1 MINEFGALNSNLF
14 VLFVPF
20 CGMISSLAKR
30 YKPMNKARFLSF
42 IFVFVTATVTATAQ
56 EWTQWRGPARDGSV
70 TNKNVPAAWPESL
83 QRRWRVEIGEGYSS
97 PVVSGGRAFVHG
109 RRDPEEIVESINLAD
124 GKVVWEQKYKAEFK
138 KNQYAVEMAKGPNA
152 TPLVVDSRLFTLG
165 VTGILNAWDTA
176 TGKLLWSKDFSNA
189 IDTSKLFCGTAASP
203 LLVNGRVVVQVG
215 SDIHGGQMVA
225 LNPAT
230 GATEWEWKGLG
241 PGYASPVMIEV
252 GGSQQIVSMTEGS
265 IVGLDGKT
273 GKELWS
279 VPFPD
284 EWHENIATPLWTGT
298 HLIVSGTR
306 QGTHAYTLGKNAEKW
321 QATEAWKNPDI
332 AMYMSSPV
340 FGDGLIYGHSSK
352 RKGQFF
358 AIDAKTGA
366 VRWTTEG
373 REGEHASLLLT
384 PQHVVFLTN
393 GADLIVAK
401 RGTPAF
407 TVERRYEVAESS
419 TFATPVLLGSNILVR
434 DATGLMLLTGK

>member
-1 MINEFGALNSNLF
+1 M
-14 VLFVPF
+14 
-20 CGMISSLAKR
+20 
-30 YKPMNKARFLSF
+30 
-42 IFVFVTATVTATAQ
+42 
-56 EWTQWRGPARDGSV
+56 
-70 TNKNVPAAWPESL
+70 
-83 QRRWRVEIGEGYSS
+83 WRVEIGEGYSS
-97 PVVSGGRAFVHG
+97 PVVAGGRAFVHG
-109 RRDPEEIVESINLAD
+109 RRDPEEIVASINLAD
-124 GKVVWEQKYKAEFK
+124 GKVVWEQKYQAAFK
-138 KNQYAVEMAKGPNA
+138 KNQYAVSMAKGPNA
-152 TPLVVDSRLFTLG
+152 TPLVVDNRLFTLG
-165 VTGILNAWDTA
+165 VTGILNAWDAA
-176 TGKLLWSKDFSNA
+176 TGKLLWSKDFSSA
-189 IDTSKLFCGTAASP
+189 IDTSKLFCGTASSP
-203 LLVNGRVVVQVG
+203 LLVNSRLVVQVG
-215 SDIHGGQMVA
+215 SDIHGGQILA

-241 PGYASPVMIEV
+241 PGYASPVMIEI
-252 GGSQQIVSMTEGS
+252 GGGQQIVSMTEGS

-306 QGTHAYTLGKNAEKW
+306 QGTHAYTLAKNAEKW

-384 PQHVVFLTN
+384 PQHVVFLTD

>member
-1 MINEFGALNSNLF
+1 
-14 VLFVPF
+14 
-20 CGMISSLAKR
+20 
-30 YKPMNKARFLSF
+30 MNKLGLFSTF
-42 IFVFVTATVTATAQ
+42 IFVFLTATVTATAQ
-56 EWTQWRGPARDGSV
+56 EWTQWRGPARDGVV
-70 TNKNVPAAWPESL
+70 TSKNAPSAWPESL
-83 QRRWRVEIGEGYSS
+83 KRTWRVEIGEGYSS

-109 RRDPEEIVESINLAD
+109 RRDPEEIVASINLAD
-124 GKVVWEQKYKAEFK
+124 GKVIWEQKYQAEFK
-138 KNQYAVEMAKGPNA
+138 KNQYAVSMAKGPNA
-152 TPLVVDSRLFTLG
+152 TPLVAGNRLFTLG
-165 VTGILNAWDTA
+165 VTGMLNAWDTT
-176 TGKLLWSKDFSNA
+176 TGKQLWSKDFSNA

-215 SDIHGGQMVA
+215 SDIHGGQVLA

-230 GATEWEWKGLG
+230 GATAWEWKGLG
-241 PGYASPVMIEV
+241 PGYASPVMIEAN
-252 GGSQQIVSMTEGS
+252 GSQQIVTMTEGS

-279 VPFPD
+279 VAFPD
-284 EWHENIATPLWTGT
+284 EWHENITTPLWTGT

-306 QGTHAYTLGKNAEKW
+306 QGTHAYTLAQNAGKW
-321 QATEAWKNPDI
+321 QATQAWKNPDI

-407 TVERRYEVAESS
+407 TVERRYEVAEAS
-419 TFATPVLLGSNILVR
+419 TFAMPVLLGSNILVR
-434 DATGLMLLTGK
+434 DATSLMLLTAGK

>member
-1 MINEFGALNSNLF
+1 
-14 VLFVPF
+14 
-20 CGMISSLAKR
+20 
-30 YKPMNKARFLSF
+30 MNKLGLIIVFL
-42 IFVFVTATVTATAQ
+42 TATVTATAQ
-56 EWTQWRGPARDGSV
+56 EWTQWRGPGRDGSV
-70 TNKNVPAAWPESL
+70 TSKYVPAVWPQSL
-83 QRRWRVEIGEGYSS
+83 QRAWRVEIGEGYSS
-97 PVVSGGRAFVHG
+97 PVVAGGRAFVHG
-109 RRDPEEIVESINLAD
+109 RRDPEEIVASINLAD
-124 GKVVWEQKYKAEFK
+124 GKVVWEQKYQAEFK
-138 KNQYAVEMAKGPNA
+138 KNQYAVSMAKGPNA
-152 TPLVVDSRLFTLG
+152 TPLVAGNRLFTLG
-165 VTGILNAWDTA
+165 VTGMLNAWDTV
-176 TGKLLWSKDFSNA
+176 TGKLLWSKDFSSA

-215 SDIHGGQMVA
+215 SDIHGGQVLA

-241 PGYASPVMIEV
+241 PGYASPVMIEA
-252 GGSQQIVSMTEGS
+252 GGSQQIVTMTEGS

-279 VPFPD
+279 VAFPD
-284 EWHENIATPLWTGT
+284 EWHENITTPLWTGT
-298 HLIVSGTR
+298 HVIVSGTR
-306 QGTHAYTLGKNAEKW
+306 QGTHAYTLAQNAGKW
-321 QATEAWKNPDI
+321 QATEAWKNPEI

-407 TVERRYEVAESS
+407 TVERRYEVAEAS
-419 TFATPVLLGSNILVR
+419 TFAMPVLLGSNILVR
-434 DATGLMLLTGK
+434 DATSLMLLTAGK